1 MDAAVDARDGDWRPA
16 LADLRVHAVASHLA
30 LHRDPGKV
38 NVNAAV
44 HAGSPEVGID
54 GLADPAFDRAVDA
67 ADVQTAFADPAH
79 PDGDFAVDAG
89 DVGKGGGLSEVD
101 AAVDAADFGLALD
114 LGDIDR
120 AVDAAHGQI
129 NPRRQLQVHTVMDVA
144 VARPLALFFIFAAD
158 GQMVGRNI
166 NGDLVVFE
174 VFAVARGALDINFGG
189 RAAGR
194 FDGDRAVD
202 AGDSDAR
209 ARIELI
215 SLPDF
220 VLLVGAGARSSRS
233 S

>member
-79 PDGDFAVDAG
+79 PDG
-89 DVGKGGGLSEVD
+89 D

>member
-54 GLADPAFDRAVDA
+54 GL
-67 ADVQTAFADPAH
+67 ADPAH

-215 SLPDF
+215 SL
-220 VLLVGAGARSSRS
+220 
-233 S
+233 